1 MHVTGL
7 HPQSYQCFLYLLSP
21 LLTHQPTHPLTL
33 LLYCPWPG
41 NEPHNVGS
49 GIGYVH
55 NSYLFDHLQKGV
67 LYAPWTYSPQ
77 PLWSV
82 GQLGLAGALPWAFKY
97 MCSQH
102 NPPLALV
109 YLVRLAIVA
118 LRHSWRPA
126 AAAAGQAG
134 GQAVAKQ
141 EKLRVQKQQQ

>member
-1 MHVTGL
+1 M
-7 HPQSYQCFLYLLSP
+7 LYCCCCC
-21 LLTHQPTHPLTL
+21 TAAAVL
-33 LLYCPWPG
+33 LLPYLRCTALPPG
-41 NEPHNVGS
+41 NEPHDVGS
-49 GIGYVH
+49 GIGHVH
-55 NSYLFDHLQKGV
+55 NTSLFDHPQKGV

-82 GQLGLAGALPWAFKY
+82 GQLGLSGALPWAFKY

-126 AAAAGQAG
+126 AG
-134 GQAVAKQ
+134 GPKQ
-141 EKLRVQKQQQ
+141 QTQGNKQQQ